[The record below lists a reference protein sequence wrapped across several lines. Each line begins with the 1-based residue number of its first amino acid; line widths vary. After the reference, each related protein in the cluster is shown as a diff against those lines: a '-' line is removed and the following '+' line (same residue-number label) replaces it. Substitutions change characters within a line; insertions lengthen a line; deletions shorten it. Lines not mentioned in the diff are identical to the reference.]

1 MTLAHGVGRVYDLP
15 VPLSLYVAA
24 SAATVLLSFVV
35 RSASPLERGARGER
49 RVAGPRVAGAVRGVL
64 RVAGVL
70 GLVVA
75 LVAGAYA
82 RSEGFTATSLLF
94 WVAGLV
100 GVVALSALVAGVW
113 DALDPWATLDLVYRS
128 GDRPPPARTP
138 PWWIAPAALYA
149 LFWFELV
156 SGAGYRDTA
165 LVAVLLAYSAVALGW
180 RPSLGPA
187 WRRLDPL
194 SLLFGFAGRSAPLR
208 LAGDGIY
215 ARSPVAAA
223 DDPAPMPRGAF
234 AALFVALGATT
245 LDNVR
250 ETVGWTDLLD
260 ATNLDEVARMPRD
273 TVALALFAAAFFGA
287 YLAAVA
293 VAHRWIG
300 RRLTTLDVARRIGWS
315 LAPIAVAYLLAHNV
329 PLLATGVPALLRALS
344 DPLALG
350 WNVLGTAHLFEGF
363 EPSPKLVWWIEIVLV
378 VGGHV
383 LGVLVAHRAAWRLST
398 SYHRA
403 VRSQYALTALM
414 VGYTAATLWLLAQPL
429 VT

>member
-1 MTLAHGVGRVYDLP
+1 MTLAHGVGRLYDLP
-15 VPLSLYVAA
+15 VPLSLYLAA

-35 RSASPLERGARGER
+35 RTASPLGRGAAPER
-49 RVAGPRVAGAVRGVL
+49 RIAGAGVARAVRAAL

-70 GLVVA
+70 GLVLAV
-75 LVAGAYA
+75 VAGAYV
-82 RSEGFTATSLLF
+82 RSEGFTLTSLTF

-100 GVVALSALVAGVW
+100 GVAALSALVAGAW
-113 DALDPWATLDLVYRS
+113 DALNPWATLALVYRS
-128 GDRPPPARTP
+128 ADTPQTARAA
-138 PWWIAPAALYA
+138 PWWVGPVALYA

-156 SGAGYRDTA
+156 SGAGFRDTA
-165 LVAVLLAYSAVALGW
+165 LVAVLLAYSAFALGW
-180 RPSLGPA
+180 RPAAGAA
-187 WRRLDPL
+187 WRKVDPL
-194 SLLFGFAGRSAPLR
+194 SLLFGFAARTAPLR
-208 LAGDGIY
+208 LAGDGVY
-215 ARSPVAAA
+215 VRSPVAAA

-250 ETVGWTDLLD
+250 ETVGWTDLLV
-260 ATNLDEVARMPRD
+260 ATGLDDVPDVPLD
-273 TVALALFAAAFFGA
+273 TVALAAFAAAFFGA
-287 YLAAVA
+287 YVAAIA

-300 RRLTTLDVARRIGWS
+300 RRLGTIDVARRIGWS
-315 LAPIAVAYLLAHNV
+315 LAPIAIAYLLAHNV

-344 DPLALG
+344 DPLAQG
-350 WNVLGTAHLFEGF
+350 WNLLGTAHLLEGF
-363 EPSPKLVWWIEIVLV
+363 QPSPKLVWWLEIALV

-383 LGVLVAHRAAWRLST
+383 LGVLVAHRAAWRLSA